1 MRVPVTERQFSHL
14 RRCCTALVTL
24 LILAAL
30 AWKHGHGGVPS
41 HHLLHRADLPGL
53 SCWWDAF
60 VLPLLTWGLLGRLRH
75 RLVFSG
81 TEEAWPPQRDL
92 PVLLG
97 FAAALLFGAV
107 LALLFVGGQEQALSY
122 LVDGLFLLALLFP
135 LYHAECMLGFVLGMT
150 WTFGSVL
157 PTLFASL
164 VALMSV
170 VLYRFI
176 RPWLLRL
183 GRWLLGA

>member
-1 MRVPVTERQFSHL
+1 MRIPVTELQFSRL
-14 RRCCTALVTL
+14 RRRCTALVAL

-30 AWKHGHGGVPS
+30 AWKQRHGGVPT
-41 HHLLHRADLPGL
+41 HHLLQRADLPGL

-60 VLPLLTWGLLGRLRH
+60 VLPLLTWGLFGRLRH
-75 RLVFSG
+75 RLIVPG
-81 TEEAWPPQRDL
+81 DEEAWPPQRSV

-97 FAAALLFGAV
+97 FAGALLFGGV
-107 LALLFVGGQEQALSY
+107 LARLFVGGQEQALSY

-135 LYHAECMLGFVLGMT
+135 LYHAECVLGFVLGMT

-157 PTLFASL
+157 PTLFAGL
-164 VALMSV
+164 VALMSG
-170 VLYRFI
+170 VLYCFI